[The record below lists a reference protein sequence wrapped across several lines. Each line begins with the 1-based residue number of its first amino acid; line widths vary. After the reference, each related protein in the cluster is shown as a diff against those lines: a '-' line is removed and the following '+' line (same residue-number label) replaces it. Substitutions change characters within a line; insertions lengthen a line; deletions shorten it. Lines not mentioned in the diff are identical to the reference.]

1 MNEIP
6 DILLFMRR
14 VGPYHTEQLASLA
27 RHTQQSYNLICA
39 YEPDTTAFECVNR
52 AISRSTSRWMA
63 LVDDD
68 VIFLEDFWLKTLIDI
83 LRQHDDLGVL
93 TPMEV
98 KTEEELSAFQKDRE
112 TFSPYRKLVLGETNW
127 NPGYVLLF
135 DREKVQDIY
144 ADEKLPGRYGMSD
157 LDMCLQVRASGFR
170 VAMTG
175 QVYVYHPWKIKDRE
189 WRERYEMVQDDKEHE
204 MHLLQQAHMI
214 AKWGE
219 FYLQNARGSATHLRP
234 WKWRN

>member
-1 MNEIP
+1 MNDIP

-14 VGPYHTEQLASLA
+14 VGPYHEEQLASLA
-27 RHTQQSYNLICA
+27 RHTKQSYNLICA

-52 AISRSTSRWMA
+52 AVSRSRSRWMA

-68 VIFLEDFWLKTLIDI
+68 VIFLEDFWLATLIDI
-83 LRQHDDLGVL
+83 LRQHEDFAVL

-98 KTEEELSAFQKDRE
+98 KTKEELAAFRRDPDNC
-112 TFSPYRKLVLGETNW
+112 FPYRRIRLGETNW

-135 DREKVQDIY
+135 DRDKAQDLY

-157 LDMCLQVRASGFR
+157 LDMCLQARAAGFR
-170 VAMTG
+170 VGMTG

-189 WRERYEMVQDDKEHE
+189 WRERYDMVQDEKEHE

-214 AKWGE
+214 AKWGD
-219 FYLQNARGSATHLRP
+219 FYLRNIRGSATNLTP
-234 WKWRN
+234 LEWRK